1 MIPASSGRIFMN
13 GYDIINNPDQ
23 RRKNIGLCP
32 QDNVIIKEFTPVQNL
47 IFFGMVDLTVMTDL
61 GK

>member
-1 MIPASSGRIFMN
+1 MN

-47 IFFGMVDLTVMTDL
+47 IFFGMVDLTVITDL